1 MPLPQHT
8 LPIVGIIYPNKR
20 GPTRRFEIQICAP
33 GEPLELRPE
42 PTNPADPSAVAV
54 YSCRGVQIGYVP
66 AERCARIASL
76 IGQGREV
83 TAVFQGADQN
93 RAFMRIAYDGE
104 QPTFPEQRPQV
115 SADSDPD
122 FWPDPTWDE

>member
-8 LPIVGIIYPNKR
+8 LPIVGIIYPNKC

-54 YSCRGVQIGYVP
+54 FSCRGIQIGYVP
-66 AERCARIASL
+66 AERCARIGSM
-76 IGQGREV
+76 IRQGREV
-83 TAVFQGADQN
+83 VAIFQGADQH
-93 RAFMRIAYDGE
+93 RAYMRIGYDGE
-104 QPTFPEQRPQV
+104 KPILPAAAPPPAPEQ
-115 SADSDPD
+115 D
-122 FWPDPTWDE
+122 FWPDPTWEE